1 MYVRLANA
9 WTDQHGARHQ
19 AGDTVEVD
27 NVTLAELEAGGYV
40 TTNEEGQNVAKPAG
54 WMGPGGTTQ
63 AKPAGWMG
71 PGDEPATDDTTAK
84 AADAE
89 KSGDDEGVAKPDS
102 DGWPGVG

>member
-9 WTDQHGARHQ
+9 WTDQNGARHQ

-40 TTNEEGQNVAKPAG
+40 TTNEEEKTTTTPAAG
-54 WMGPGGTTQ
+54 WPGPGS
-63 AKPAGWMG
+63 
-71 PGDEPATDDTTAK
+71 EPADDPKAKKTT
-84 AADAE
+84 E
-89 KSGDDEGVAKPDS
+89 TTESGGSDDGIAKPDS

>member
-9 WTDQHGARHQ
+9 WTDQNGARHQ

-40 TTNEEGQNVAKPAG
+40 TTNEDKKTGAGAGAAPAAG
-54 WMGPGGTTQ
+54 WPGPGSEPPADTKAKSTETT
-63 AKPAGWMG
+63 
-71 PGDEPATDDTTAK
+71 E
-84 AADAE
+84 
-89 KSGDDEGVAKPDS
+89 SGDDDTIIKPDS